1 MSSPPM
7 SLEVIDL
14 TDAHQQLLE
23 KLSELVP
30 GLEPDS
36 PQSLQRIFGL
46 GLIALTMQVT
56 NKARQQDQED
66 LIQELGVLAKAI
78 IESEDW

>member
-1 MSSPPM
+1 MSNPAMP
-7 SLEVIDL
+7 LEVIDL
-14 TDAHQQLLE
+14 TDAHQQLLD

-30 GLEPDS
+30 GLKPDS

-56 NKARQQDQED
+56 NKARELDQEA
-66 LIQELGVLAKAI
+66 LVQELGVLAKAI
-78 IESEDW
+78 VESEDW

>member
-1 MSSPPM
+1 MSIPPM
-7 SLEVIDL
+7 PLEVIDL
-14 TDAHQQLLE
+14 TDAHRQLLE

-30 GLEPDS
+30 GLAADS

-56 NKARQQDQED
+56 TKARQLDQDD
-66 LIQELGVLAKAI
+66 LVQELGALAKAVAD
-78 IESEDW
+78 SEGW

>member
-1 MSSPPM
+1 MYMLPM

-14 TDAHQQLLE
+14 TDAHRQLLD

-30 GLEPDS
+30 GLAPDS

-56 NKARQQDQED
+56 TKARQQDQNE
-66 LIQELGVLAKAI
+66 LVEELGALAKAVAD
-78 IESEDW
+78 SEG

>member
-1 MSSPPM
+1 MFNPPM
-7 SLEVIDL
+7 PLEVIDL
-14 TDAHQQLLE
+14 SDAHRLLLE

-30 GLEPDS
+30 GLAPDS

-56 NKARQQDQED
+56 TKARQQDQDD
-66 LIQELGVLAKAI
+66 LVQELGALAKAVADA
-78 IESEDW
+78 EGW

>member
-1 MSSPPM
+1 MSSPVMP
-7 SLEVIDL
+7 LEVLDL
-14 TDAHQQLLE
+14 SDAHRQLLE

-30 GLEPDS
+30 GLEADS

-56 NKARQQDQED
+56 NKAREKDQEA

-78 IESEDW
+78 VESEDW